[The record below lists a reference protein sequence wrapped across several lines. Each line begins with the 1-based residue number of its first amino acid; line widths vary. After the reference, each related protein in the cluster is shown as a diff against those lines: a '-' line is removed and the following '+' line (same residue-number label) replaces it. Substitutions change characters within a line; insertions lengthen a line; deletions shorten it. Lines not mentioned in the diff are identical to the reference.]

1 MFHNFNVKMFS
12 SLSQGLFGP
21 KDIKTKENFQK
32 EQIPEYALYHTYV
45 YLSKPDIKYALHH
58 TYVHLLKL
66 IKHNLNVYFI

>member
-1 MFHNFNVKMFS
+1 MTVWSKGQNKKKLKVFK
-12 SLSQGLFGP
+12 
-21 KDIKTKENFQK
+21 K

-66 IKHNLNVYFI
+66 IKHNLNVYLI